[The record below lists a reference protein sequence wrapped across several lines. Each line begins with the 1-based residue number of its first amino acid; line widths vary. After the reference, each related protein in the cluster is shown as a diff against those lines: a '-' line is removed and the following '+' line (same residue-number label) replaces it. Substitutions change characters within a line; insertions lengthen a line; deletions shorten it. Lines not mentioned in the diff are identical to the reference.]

1 MSKLEY
7 TEYQSVVD
15 LINKADQDNVYQELI
30 GKETKTL
37 DTINRVVKYYN
48 DNDYKKKEFVNMS
61 FYELVIRFGD
71 IWGEIYS
78 DFISMKSTNILNIFM
93 KNDRP
98 IYIGFLLIII
108 SFFILFIYL
117 SE

>member
-48 DNDYKKKEFVNMS
+48 DNDYK
-61 FYELVIRFGD
+61 
-71 IWGEIYS
+71 
-78 DFISMKSTNILNIFM
+78 
-93 KNDRP
+93 
-98 IYIGFLLIII
+98 
-108 SFFILFIYL
+108 
-117 SE
+117 

>member
-7 TEYQSVVD
+7 TEYKSVVE
-15 LINKADQDNVYQELI
+15 LINQSDQDKVYQELM

-37 DTINRVVKYYN
+37 DTINKVIKYYN
-48 DNDYKKKEFVNMS
+48 DNDYKNKEFVNMS
-61 FYELVIRFGD
+61 FWELVIRFGD
-71 IWGEIYS
+71 IWGEMYN
-78 DFISMKSTNILNIFM
+78 DLLKNKNILEIFM

-98 IYIGFLLIII
+98 IYIGILLIII
-108 SFFILFIYL
+108 SIFILFIVL